1 VIDAGELLRFV
12 AAFGV
17 IALALC
23 AFALLSRRAARVGSF
38 LHRDRLVEVIET
50 TTLPHSSSL
59 HVVKLGEAYFA
70 IGRTDGGIS
79 VLSEIPNDVVE
90 RRRAADAKPR
100 LNLLAP
106 RSR

>member
-1 VIDAGELLRFV
+1 MIDAGELLRFV
-12 AAFGV
+12 AAFGA

-23 AFALLSRRAARVGSF
+23 AFAMLSRRAAGAGSF
-38 LHRDRLVEVIET
+38 LRRDRLVEVIET

-79 VLSEIPNDVVE
+79 VLSEIPKDVIE
-90 RRRAADAKPR
+90 RRQAAGVKPR

>member
-12 AAFGV
+12 AAFGA
-17 IALALC
+17 IALVLF
-23 AFALLSRRAARVGSF
+23 AFAVLSRRGVRAGSF
-38 LHRDRLVEVIET
+38 LRRDRLVEVIET

-59 HVVKLGEAYFA
+59 HVVKLGESYFA

-79 VLSEIPNDVVE
+79 VLSEIPRDVIE
-90 RRRAADAKPR
+90 RRQAADVKPR